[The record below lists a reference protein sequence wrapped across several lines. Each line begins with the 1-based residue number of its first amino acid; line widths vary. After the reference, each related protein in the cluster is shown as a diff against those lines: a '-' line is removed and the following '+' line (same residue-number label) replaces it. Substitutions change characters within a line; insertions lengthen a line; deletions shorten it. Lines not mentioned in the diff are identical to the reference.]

1 MKREGEVGPRPDVRG
16 PRSEVRSSPR
26 KLFHTLC
33 HKPRFLFDQT
43 GRFGGQWQGGHR
55 TSDIGHRTN
64 PRCITGIEITAGQD
78 QQPDIK
84 LIKWAYSAQSESQ
97 LASSHTQDDFNLV
110 VKRSVLEPSLL

>member
-1 MKREGEVGPRPDVRG
+1 
-16 PRSEVRSSPR
+16 
-26 KLFHTLC
+26 
-33 HKPRFLFDQT
+33 LFDQT

-84 LIKWAYSAQSESQ
+84 LIKWANSALPSSESA
-97 LASSHTQDDFNLV
+97 LSHARDDFNLV